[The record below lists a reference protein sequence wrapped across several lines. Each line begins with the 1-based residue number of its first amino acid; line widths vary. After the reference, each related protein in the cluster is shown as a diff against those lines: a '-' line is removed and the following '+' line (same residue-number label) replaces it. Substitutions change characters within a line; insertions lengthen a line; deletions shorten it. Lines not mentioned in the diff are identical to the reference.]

1 MDKNKCSSCGETK
14 CSCKNKEFTKAV
26 IEIDNPEQIT
36 LMRRVAIPASMG
48 DDTTVPP
55 TIGKY
60 HNVLLYYEANS
71 KSYLYSSDGIP
82 TQLVNGV
89 TDYEQAVNLPQINGV
104 TLLGDKSSADLK
116 LADAPMVITVAN
128 GNTSWSG
135 ADTAEDVYNFFLNKG
150 KVNIVFNGG
159 ENYAYE
165 VTSAGYIPEEEKMM
179 CTLTA
184 ATITAGETAE
194 FDGNALVGT
203 MTLYTADKAIDVG
216 QIELQPKL
224 YVTDFTGLD
233 LNYNELSGVPATNA
247 AIGMVKPGDGLEV
260 ASDGTLSISDIEQY
274 AHFFDTVADM
284 KAATNLTTGDYART
298 GGFHTVNDEGG
309 ALYKITDTGTANEMN
324 VIAVGTGLYAT
335 LIIETDY
342 INVKQFGAYGDNDH
356 DDLSAIQ
363 ACIDYGHATDNLSIY
378 LPEGRYVVGNAISL
392 YEYMELRG
400 NTRTSVHII
409 KNVNTVDS
417 DTNVDAVLILKKSA
431 DMSLRYTHGTHINN
445 VWFEGNRT
453 TTYGIYCP
461 TESPRIEIDDVS
473 IQKAITGIKLHS
485 GWLYAIKD
493 TSINPVENGID
504 IGELG
509 TSTTLN
515 MTNVYVNGGTG
526 IGYKLKAVGYSGLTN
541 IACDG
546 NSGTPYQFE
555 WCNLSIDG
563 FGCECPR
570 ASGTIYCVQSKV
582 DVNNATIVVNPTSSD
597 YVCIDV
603 GTSELSIN
611 KAVIHDYG
619 DGNTETPGKFLNVR
633 DKGNTKFTNCTI
645 DKKFATA
652 NTYSQPNDNQKFS
665 NVRGEY
671 IANGNTSVCGVGAVN
686 YREDDFTIK
695 TNQDFHMGSV
705 LFNTRA
711 NPRYSLDGQDRRY
724 KPAHDLGDIVV
735 NQAPAVNGI
744 AMFQQISDSR
754 NRDMAGTIS
763 STNISGDTGTITL
776 TTLDLTDFSKL
787 RGLVVEDNHDIT
799 SSSGGTATISSVDT
813 GTDTLTLSSVTGTFA
828 VGDTLVYKGKTQI
841 GNSTYS
847 NIQSIGYGTTAQR
860 PSTPVDGYMYWD
872 TTLGKPIWRVGNGWK
887 DATGANV

>member
-1 MDKNKCSSCGETK
+1 MATSTNCNKCGRPMVYAKENKCNYCDSCMSEYCGCKLGRIKEIEPTCDSTAVVPSITVESVEGITNLANCLVHVNDINTTFYVDDKHRVMITWAGPVDIPGYDMENNPNGYRDQIVTDIENET
-14 CSCKNKEFTKAV
+14 AV
-26 IEIDNPEQIT
+26 IYDKHGNGYLFGITPENLQTAIDN
-36 LMRRVAIPASMG
+36 
-48 DDTTVPP
+48 
-55 TIGKY
+55 
-60 HNVLLYYEANS
+60 
-71 KSYLYSSDGIP
+71 
-82 TQLVNGV
+82 
-89 TDYEQAVNLPQINGV
+89 
-104 TLLGDKSSADLK
+104 K
-116 LADAPMVITVAN
+116 LDEM
-128 GNTSWSG
+128 
-135 ADTAEDVYNFFLNKG
+135 
-150 KVNIVFNGG
+150 
-159 ENYAYE
+159 
-165 VTSAGYIPEEEKMM
+165 
-179 CTLTA
+179 A
-184 ATITAGETAE
+184 A
-194 FDGNALVGT
+194 
-203 MTLYTADKAIDVG
+203 
-216 QIELQPKL
+216 
-224 YVTDFTGLD
+224 
-233 LNYNELSGVPATNA
+233 
-247 AIGMVKPGDGLEV
+247 
-260 ASDGTLSISDIEQY
+260 DGTLEAIIATYVDDII
-274 AHFFDTVADM
+274 HGFDTVADM
-284 KAATNLTTGDYART
+284 KASTELKAGDYART
-298 GGFHTVNDEGG
+298 LGFHTLNDEGG
-309 ALYKITDTGTANEMN
+309 ALYKITDTGTANEMD

-400 NTRTSVHII
+400 NARTSVHII

-417 DTNVDAVLILKKSA
+417 DTNVDAVLILKKST

-461 TESPRIEIDDVS
+461 TESPRIEIDDVTV
-473 IQKAITGIKLHS
+473 QKAITGIKLHS

-504 IGELG
+504 IGKLG
-509 TSTTLN
+509 VSTTLN

-526 IGYKLKAVGYSGLTN
+526 IGYKLKSVGYSGLTN
-541 IACDG
+541 VACDG

-570 ASGTIYCVQSKV
+570 ASGAIYCAQSKV
-582 DVNNATIVVNPTSSD
+582 DVNNATILVNPTSSD

-711 NPRYSLDGQDRRY
+711 NPQISLDGQNRQY

-735 NQAPAVNGI
+735 NQAPAINGV

-754 NRDMAGTIS
+754 DRDMAGTIS

-787 RGLVVEDNHDIT
+787 RGLVVESNHNIT
-799 SSSGGTATISSVDT
+799 SSSGGTATISSVDADT
-813 GTDTLTLSSVTGTFA
+813 STLTLSSVTGTFA

-860 PSTPVDGYMYWD
+860 PSTPVNGYMYWD
-872 TTLGKPIWRVGNGWK
+872 TTLGKPIWRVGNNWK
-887 DATGANV
+887 DATGTNV